1 MDANYVLDGMGLL
14 VFLLAIVGVVLMWVM
29 LDHPVSTAL
38 KDDLMLQVVNDDQRE
53 RRNAR
58 QDMGAAARQKKD
70 WETQFGWMR
79 DMPPIDSPTG
89 NFLSLPEASQ
99 YLPPIPKQFTRYA
112 NSGMTTSASPG
123 WSAFDIGS
131 AAFKECMIASGPSVQ
146 YHGYLEASVEDTFQK
161 CRYCGREWPGD
172 SAAVNSGV
180 CWDGWNGCGAS
191 LRQGDYDD

>member
-38 KDDLMLQVVNDDQRE
+38 KDDLMLQVMNAEKDLLRLATWNSDHPTVFQCDPPP
-53 RRNAR
+53 AR
-58 QDMGAAARQKKD
+58 QSA
-70 WETQFGWMR
+70 TQ
-79 DMPPIDSPTG
+79 PH
-89 NFLSLPEASQ
+89 LL
-99 YLPPIPKQFTRYA
+99 PIPEQFTRYA
-112 NSGMTTSASPG
+112 NTGQTTSMAYQTSASPG

-131 AAFKECMIASGPSVQ
+131 LKEAVGPAIQ
-146 YHGYLEASVEDTFQK
+146 YHGYLPVEVESTFQK